1 MKIEKLNRHDFARAI
16 ANGQGKAF
24 LHVKQYGDQGIEK
37 EILYACLNCQVYDLL
52 FDKDRS
58 FWLSNIIANSGRMA
72 FYADKIFRQLQEA
85 SAPENTMNQIVGIA
99 AYLFERGYGE
109 FRPVIE
115 QLFESHRTDTDIYS
129 LCAAMIDIFSYD
141 GLARAVCAMES
152 KDVIDAWDKN
162 LLFTYAC
169 ERLDEE
175 DIITRWFEE
184 KSTEEKLIA
193 SFYKAVLQYRK
204 AETRSMSKRRTRSKG
219 PKTPGYRQALSII
232 NNKRLHRRKRFL
244 LRQFGKKASAAQL
257 IKLAAK
263 LELEKDSKKLIAY
276 LTVFWDRPL
285 PAVSDKVL
293 SFLFSENAD
302 LRRSARNALCAV
314 KSKEVRSAALKL
326 LDKGDDESIVSGVNL
341 LELNYRS
348 TDRAMLLAKAK
359 EVKDIDHLH
368 WLCMSFK
375 KMVKNCD
382 SDNFAP
388 LVLWNY
394 ENNPCG
400 FCREQ
405 ALEILI
411 KWGKASKKI
420 LFEAQW
426 DANDDIRILARKT
439 FSASG

>member
-24 LHVKQYGDQGIEK
+24 LHVKQYGDRGIEK

-58 FWLSNIIANSGRMA
+58 FWLSNIIANSGRMS
-72 FYADKIFRQLQEA
+72 FYADKILNHLRQDLK
-85 SAPENTMNQIVGIA
+85 PGNTLDQIVFISA
-99 AYLFERGYGE
+99 ELFDRGYGE
-109 FRPVIE
+109 FKPVLE
-115 QLFESHRTDTDIYS
+115 QLFEAHRKNGKGDSTLYP
-129 LCAAMIDIFSYD
+129 AMIDIYAYK
-141 GLARAVCAMES
+141 GLARAACAMES
-152 KDVIDAWDKN
+152 CASIDDWEKDS
-162 LLFTYAC
+162 LFCYAC
-169 ERLDEE
+169 ESLDNEE
-175 DIITRWFEE
+175 NVTRWFEE
-184 KSTEEKLIA
+184 KSASDKQLA
-193 SFYKAVLQYRK
+193 SFYEAVRRYRESEDRPSIK
-204 AETRSMSKRRTRSKG
+204 SKG
-219 PKTPGYRQALSII
+219 PKTPSYRQALSII
-232 NNKRLHRRKRFL
+232 NNNNESHIRKIYQLRR
-244 LRQFGKKASAAQL
+244 FGKAATEAQL
-257 IKLAAK
+257 NQLVSK
-263 LELEKDSKKLIAY
+263 LEQEQNPDKTIAY
-276 LTVFWDRPL
+276 LAVFWDRPL
-285 PAVSDKVL
+285 PAVSDRVL
-293 SFLFSENAD
+293 SFLFSEDAD

-359 EVKDIDHLH
+359 EVKDIDNLH